1 MSKNAERRRLAE
13 QQSAQLAADAARRG
27 MQGATEPAAPVLTRA
42 NAAAVTGGE
51 QTAGVP
57 VSPGDA
63 VDAASPAATPP
74 AVPARAPAAPSAEF
88 MLVVN
93 GKLDRTHQTA
103 KQVQFTPTNRNWARF
118 KAAFNGSSEQV
129 GINAVFK
136 AGLDA
141 LAARGGLIKIEAEDL
156 T

>member
-27 MQGATEPAAPVLTRA
+27 LQGATEPGAPVPTRT

-51 QTAGVP
+51 QAAELAG
-57 VSPGDA
+57 GA

-74 AVPARAPAAPSAEF
+74 AAPARAPAAPSAEF